1 MAKRSTRHEPI
12 YAISVVSRMVDLHP
26 QTLRHYENLGLV
38 KPSRSG
44 GNRRLYSEHDL
55 ERLRLICR
63 LTNDLGVNLAGVEVI
78 LNLTEQI
85 ETLRDEMQRREEE
98 LQAEV
103 QRLSLLL
110 SRQSRS
116 MLTPFMPPLPPG
128 ERHEKGAGARGQQA

>member
-1 MAKRSTRHEPI
+1 MAGKRTRHEPI

-38 KPSRSG
+38 KPTRSG

-63 LTNDLGVNLAGVEVI
+63 LTNDLGVNLAAVEVI

-85 ETLRDEMQRREEE
+85 QTLREEMEEREAE
-98 LQAEV
+98 LQTEV
-103 QRLSLLL
+103 ARLSRLL
-110 SRQSRS
+110 SAQSRS
-116 MLTPFMPPLPPG
+116 KLTPFMPPLPPG
-128 ERHEKGAGARGQQA
+128 NRDQVTGNRE

>member
-1 MAKRSTRHEPI
+1 MAGKRTEHEPI

-38 KPSRSG
+38 KPTRSG

-63 LTNDLGVNLAGVEVI
+63 LTNDLGVNLAAVEVI

-85 ETLRDEMQRREEE
+85 ETLREEMEEREERWM
-98 LQAEV
+98 AEV
-103 QRLSLLL
+103 ARLSHLLAL
-110 SRQSRS
+110 QSRS
-116 MLTPFMPPLPPG
+116 KLPPFMPPLPPG
-128 ERHEKGAGARGQQA
+128 DKKQGLGTRD